1 MTENEL
7 RNTYVKTAKEYAGVQ
22 KGSTKHHEIVDIYN
36 TIRPLPQGYSV
47 KYTDAW
53 CATFVSAMAKKC
65 GLIDLIPAECSCPR
79 QITLWQNKGRWQED
93 DAYVPKAGDIIY
105 YDWQDD
111 GKGDNKGGP
120 DHVGIVCEVSS
131 GTITVIEGAM
141 GSPSKVDYRSIAVN
155 GKYIRGYGIPDYASR
170 ADKIEQAS
178 TAKTEV
184 KPEAKATAKKS
195 VDAIAKEVIAGKWGN
210 STERKTKL
218 TAAGYDYN
226 AVQAKVNE
234 LLKPEAKA
242 TAKKSVDTIAKEV
255 IEGKWGNSTE
265 RKTKLTAAGYDY
277 NAVQAK
283 VNEMLKVEK
292 NVRVTASALN
302 IRKGPSTNYPVVG
315 VIRDKGVYTIVEEK
329 NGWGRLKKGPIEGSS
344 WISLAYTKKV

>member
-7 RNTYVKTAKEYAGVQ
+7 RNYYVNTAITYLGATRGSAKHTEIVNLYNSIKPLPVGYALKTA
-22 KGSTKHHEIVDIYN
+22 D
-36 TIRPLPQGYSV
+36 
-47 KYTDAW
+47 DW
-53 CATFVSAMAKKC
+53 CAAFVSAMAQKC
-65 GLIDLIPAECSCPR
+65 KLTDIIFPECGCNR
-79 QITLWQNKGRWQED
+79 MITLYKNKGRWVEN
-93 DAYVPKAGDIIY
+93 DAYVPKVGDIIF
-105 YDWQDD
+105 YDWDD
-111 GKGDNKGGP
+111 SGYGDNTNSP
-120 DHVGIVCEVSS
+120 DHVGIVAEVSS
-131 GTITVIEGAM
+131 KSFKVIEGNR
-141 GSPSKVDYRSIAVN
+141 GNKVAYRDMSVN
-155 GKYIRGYGIPDYASR
+155 GKYIRGFGIPDYASR

-195 VDAIAKEVIAGKWGN
+195 VDV
-210 STERKTKL
+210 
-218 TAAGYDYN
+218 
-226 AVQAKVNE
+226 
-234 LLKPEAKA
+234 
-242 TAKKSVDTIAKEV
+242 IAKEV

-283 VNEMLKVEK
+283 VNELLKPDAKATAKKSVDTIAKEVIEGK
-292 NVRVTASALN
+292 WGNSTNRKTKLTAAGYDYNAVQAKVNELLKTETKVRVTASALN
-302 IRKGPSTNYPVVG
+302 IRKGPSTNYSVIG